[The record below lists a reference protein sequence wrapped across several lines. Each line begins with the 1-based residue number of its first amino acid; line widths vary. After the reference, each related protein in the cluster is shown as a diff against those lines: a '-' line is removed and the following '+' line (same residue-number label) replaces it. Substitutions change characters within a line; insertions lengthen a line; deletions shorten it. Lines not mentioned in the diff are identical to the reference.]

1 MPGHY
6 QGPPPQLSPAN
17 KARAPLAPKKKKHK
31 NRPAPHPQDVNQ
43 PVKGTGSRYNKDG
56 TKRELG
62 VGWGP

>member
-6 QGPPPQLSPAN
+6 QGPPPP
-17 KARAPLAPKKKKHK
+17 PAPKRKPPKLKHK

-43 PVKGTGSRYNKDG
+43 PVPGTGSRYTKDG
-56 TKRELG
+56 KKRELG

>member
-6 QGPPPQLSPAN
+6 HTPKPPKRKPP
-17 KARAPLAPKKKKHK
+17 APLKPGKPKKHK

-56 TKRELG
+56 SKKDLG